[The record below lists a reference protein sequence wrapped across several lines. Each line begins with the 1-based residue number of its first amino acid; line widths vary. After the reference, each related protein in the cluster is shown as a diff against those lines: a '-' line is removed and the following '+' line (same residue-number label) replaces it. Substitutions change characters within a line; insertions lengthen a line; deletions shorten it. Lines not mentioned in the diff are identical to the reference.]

1 METAQIHNAIIAGNV
16 HGIEEVVKA
25 ALDEKQDPQFLIS
38 EVLIKAMDVVGL
50 KMQRGEMFFPEV
62 LAAAEA
68 TKIALTILNTALGG
82 ERKFKG
88 RVLLGT
94 VAGDLHDIGKKLVG
108 MILESGGFEIIDI
121 GVDVPVE
128 AFQAAIH
135 EYKPQIVGIS
145 ALLTSTM
152 QAMRETVQAIKK
164 AGLDCKVIVG
174 GAPIDQQF
182 ADEIGADAYGADAA
196 EALDICKE
204 LCQPN

>member
-1 METAQIHNAIIAGNV
+1 MTLVKTGGN
-16 HGIEEVVKA
+16 
-25 ALDEKQDPQFLIS
+25 D
-38 EVLIKAMDVVGL
+38 
-50 KMQRGEMFFPEV
+50 
-62 LAAAEA
+62 
-68 TKIALTILNTALGG
+68 T
-82 ERKFKG
+82 RK
-88 RVLLGT
+88 R
-94 VAGDLHDIGKKLVG
+94 
-108 MILESGGFEIIDI
+108 GFEIIDI

-182 ADEIGADAYGADAA
+182 ADEIGADAAVRMLQKRWIYAKSCASPTNVFP
-196 EALDICKE
+196 I
-204 LCQPN
+204 